1 MPDAK
6 PLQDSGHVH
15 QKPSLLQQAWVVE
28 VPSSSTPIKFMP
40 QTVSCVKNKLDQI
53 HKIIINKP
61 PCCKRDENYKSYSIR
76 CGITKSY
83 GNEIPAVI
91 ARTGYDSN
99 SQTKTMAVVVKQS
112 DVAIHIQDVVV
123 LQNLREM
130 EFWPLLPKQ
139 IKITIPDQNH
149 GRCCKIYKHC
159 NSYSSME
166 FIALPSTSKDSSME
180 NSTGSSSIVTPSAIS
195 TIFNGSS
202 TEASTGSSSIEFPS
216 SVADNQSSSS
226 DSYQSIHS
234 LETSPKLED
243 ISNKS
248 FLIDPLVVR
257 SWILQMSL

>member
-1 MPDAK
+1 M
-6 PLQDSGHVH
+6 LNEEI
-15 QKPSLLQQAWVVE
+15 LR
-28 VPSSSTPIKFMP
+28 
-40 QTVSCVKNKLDQI
+40 N
-53 HKIIINKP
+53 
-61 PCCKRDENYKSYSIR
+61 SYSVLSIPVAILKLSAR
-76 CGITKSY
+76 NHLLKILNLNY
-83 GNEIPAVI
+83 GNGIPAVI

-180 NSTGSSSIVTPSAIS
+180 NSTGSSSIATLLRFASNVKGCIS
-195 TIFNGSS
+195 
-202 TEASTGSSSIEFPS
+202 
-216 SVADNQSSSS
+216 
-226 DSYQSIHS
+226 
-234 LETSPKLED
+234 
-243 ISNKS
+243 
-248 FLIDPLVVR
+248 
-257 SWILQMSL
+257 